1 MVIRMI
7 KTVVLGVLFLALN
20 LVANANPD
28 TIGSARAA
36 SIEWL
41 ALVDGLKYQESWSE
55 ASSLLRGAVSQGD
68 WEKNLESIRG
78 SLGAVEKRDP
88 DTSEFHDTLEGLPD
102 GEYFIFTFKSA
113 FENRSFA
120 FEVVAVA
127 KEPDSSWRV
136 VGYYFD

>member
-1 MVIRMI
+1 MI
-7 KTVVLGVLFLALN
+7 KKAILGVLFMALN

-28 TIGSARAA
+28 TMGSARAA

-41 ALVDGLKYQESWSE
+41 ALVDGLEYQESWSE

-88 DTSEFHDTLEGLPD
+88 DTSEFHETLEGLPD
-102 GEYFIFTFKSA
+102 GEYFIFTFRSA

>member
-1 MVIRMI
+1 MVIHVI
-7 KTVVLGVLFLALN
+7 KKAILGVFFLALS
-20 LVANANPD
+20 LVANAGPD
-28 TIGSARAA
+28 TTNSARAA

-41 ALVDGLKYQESWSE
+41 ALVDGLKYRESWSE
-55 ASSLLRGAVSQGD
+55 ASSLLQGAVSQAD

-78 SLGAVEKRDP
+78 PLGAVEKRDP
-88 DTSEFHDTLEGLPD
+88 DASEFHDVLDGLPD
-102 GEYFIFTFKSA
+102 GEYFIFTFRSA